1 MKLIDLL
8 RNKQFSVYQCAKE
21 SQIPY
26 TTLSD
31 LVKGKTS
38 LENCTAVTLYKLSKT
53 LHVAM
58 EELLEECFREQN
70 FEIYKSNVCHLVISI
85 SSFKLPMTEF
95 IFSSI
100 TSSKIFK
107 IIGFL
112 SPSFTRRVE
121 RSIQF

>member
-8 RNKQFSVYQCAKE
+8 RNKQLSVYQCAKE

-58 EELLEECFREQN
+58 EELLEECFRKK
-70 FEIYKSNVCHLVISI
+70 ILKSI
-85 SSFKLPMTEF
+85 KA
-95 IFSSI
+95 
-100 TSSKIFK
+100 TSAI
-107 IIGFL
+107 
-112 SPSFTRRVE
+112 
-121 RSIQF
+121 